1 MSQEVIRVY
10 PDPVLR
16 EPNEDVTL
24 FDDQFRSFV
33 EEMKAIMYAYD
44 GLGLAAPQI
53 GVNRKVAVVAYEGRE
68 YVLVNP
74 VIVEA
79 KGNQIGEEGCLSFP
93 GLFEKVSR
101 PESLTVESLNEQG
114 QPQTLQTMGLLARAF
129 AHEIDHL
136 NGVLLIDKISPLR
149 RTFAKKKFRRLQ
161 EA

>member
-1 MSQEVIRVY
+1 VA
-10 PDPVLR
+10 
-16 EPNEDVTL
+16 L
-24 FDDQFRSFV
+24 FDDQLRSFV

-53 GVNRKVAVVAYEGRE
+53 GVNRKVAVVGYEGRE
-68 YVLVNP
+68 YVLINP

-93 GLFEKVSR
+93 GLFERVSR
-101 PESLTVESLNEQG
+101 PESVTVEFLDEQG
-114 QPQTLQTMGLLARAF
+114 QPQTLLATGLLARAV
-129 AHEIDHL
+129 AHEVDHL